1 MSDIAVI
8 GGTGALG
15 GALAQRLAAAGIAVV
30 VGSRDPAKAEIF
42 ADEVRQKYPAATIS
56 GAGLADAAAQAQI
69 CFVTVPYAAQ
79 LDTLGVIAPH
89 VAGKIVVDATVPL
102 RPPKV
107 GTVQLPASG
116 SAVVDGAAILGEGVR
131 VVSALQN
138 VAADKLGSAAEIE
151 SDVLICGDD
160 AAAVEEVRELLG
172 RIGLRSWHAGPLA
185 NSAATEAM
193 TSLLIQINRRYK
205 IAHGGIRITGTP
217 MDGAPQADG
226 AK

>member
-1 MSDIAVI
+1 MSEVAVI

-15 GALAQRLAAAGIAVV
+15 GALAQRLAAAGITVV
-30 VGSRDPAKAEIF
+30 VGSRDPQKAESF
-42 ADEVRQKYPAATIS
+42 SAHVKVRYPGATIT
-56 GAGLADAAAQAQI
+56 GAGLAEAAAQARI

-79 LDTLGVIAPH
+79 ADTLGAIAPH

-116 SAVVDGAAILGEGVR
+116 SAVVDGAALLGSGVR

-138 VAADKLGSAAEIE
+138 VAADKLGSDGPIDC
-151 SDVLICGDD
+151 DVLICGDD
-160 AAAVEEVRELLG
+160 ADAVAGVRELLD

-217 MDGAPQADG
+217 KEEAAQ
-226 AK
+226 